1 MQKIAEVALSIPLN
15 KTFHY
20 TIPEEFLTQA
30 SIGAK
35 VEVQFGNKKLVGF
48 IVGFA
53 AQSNIDK
60 LKPITNVLNA
70 NFALSAELLAL
81 SKRISGMYFCSIG
94 EALNAVASSSIKAPK
109 RNPVEKQKIINKIC
123 NKPQLTTNQ
132 LKAFEQIT
140 NALKAQKSEVFLLHG
155 VTGSGK
161 TEVYLTAI
169 EEAIKLGKSAILLVP
184 EISLTAQFADIFLS
198 RFSDSLGL
206 WHSKIT
212 QGEKFRL
219 WAGIREGKI
228 KVLLG
233 ARSAVFAP
241 FSNLGLIIVDEEH
254 ESTYKQDNKPAYNA
268 KEIALERS
276 ALNRCVIIF
285 GSATP
290 SIESYHRALN
300 GQFKLLE
307 LPQRIDN
314 KPLPPVELLD
324 LRQNPIKN
332 RVITPVLHKALT
344 QTLAR
349 REQAIVFL
357 NRRGHSPVIMCHTCG
372 QTLQCPNCAISLVYF
387 KGPERLQCNYC
398 GYTQECPNKCPHC
411 SGNEISV
418 FGVGTQ
424 KAQEEVQK
432 LFPFAKIFRLDKDT
446 TSKKDTFSF
455 AYKDFKDENYD
466 ILLGT
471 QLVAKGFDFP
481 RVTLVGVVSADTA
494 LCLPDF
500 RSAERTFQLITQVA
514 GRTGRGLL
522 GGQVIVQTM
531 HPEHYALRCAKEHDY
546 KKFYETEIAFRKQL
560 NYPPFCNLVNLNFK
574 GLDESKVSCAC
585 AMVHKTLCE
594 IGLEKY
600 KVEAIGPSVAARPK
614 LYGQYRWQI
623 MLKGNKAQLFEV
635 LKELFLK
642 GFKFSGV
649 KIAVDIDPIDVL

>member
-1 MQKIAEVALSIPLN
+1 MQKIAEVALNIPLN
-15 KTFHY
+15 KIFHY
-20 TIPEEFLTQA
+20 TVPEELLTQA
-30 SIGAK
+30 SIGSK
-35 VEVQFGNKKLVGF
+35 VEVHFGHKKLIGF

-53 AQSNIDK
+53 AESNIDK
-60 LKPITNVLNA
+60 LKPISSVLSS
-70 NFALSAELLAL
+70 NFSLSAELLAL
-81 SKRISGMYFCSIG
+81 SKKISEMYFCSIG
-94 EALNAVASSSIKAPK
+94 EALNAVASSSIKTPK
-109 RNPVEKQKIINKIC
+109 RNPVEKLKITSKIC
-123 NKPQLTTNQ
+123 SKPQLTTHQ
-132 LKAFEQIT
+132 LKAFEQIK
-140 NALKAQKSEVFLLHG
+140 NALHANKSEAFLLHG

-184 EISLTAQFADIFLS
+184 EISLTAQFADMFIS
-198 RFSDSLGL
+198 RFSDSIGL

-212 QGEKFRL
+212 QGEKYRL
-219 WAGIREGKI
+219 WAGIKEGKI

-241 FSNLGLIIVDEEH
+241 FLNLGLIIVDEEH

-268 KEIALERS
+268 KEVALERS
-276 ALNRCVIIF
+276 ALNNCIVIF

-290 SIESYHRALN
+290 SIESYHRALS
-300 GQFKLLE
+300 GQYKLLE

-324 LRQNPIKN
+324 LKQNPVKD
-332 RVITPVLHKALT
+332 RVITPALHKALT
-344 QTLAR
+344 KTLAR

-372 QTLQCPNCAISLVYF
+372 QTLQCPSCAISLVYF

-398 GYTQECPNKCPHC
+398 GYTQECPKKCPNC
-411 SGNEISV
+411 SSSEISV

-446 TSKKDTFSF
+446 TTKKDAFSF
-455 AYKDFKDENYD
+455 AYKDFKEENYD

-494 LCLPDF
+494 LSLPDF
-500 RSAERTFQLITQVA
+500 RAAERTFQLITQVA

-531 HPEHYALRCAKEHDY
+531 HHEHYAIMCAKDHDY
-546 KKFYETEIAFRKQL
+546 KKFYETEIVFRKQL

-574 GLDESKVSCAC
+574 GLDESKVSAAC
-585 AMVHKTLCE
+585 TLVHKTLCE

-600 KVEAIGPSVAARPK
+600 SVEAIGPSVAARPK

-623 MLKGNKAQLFEV
+623 MLKGKKSQLFEI
-635 LKELFLK
+635 LKELFLSEI
-642 GFKFSGV
+642 KFSGV